1 MIAFKNKYVIFLSL
15 VIGLIFTGCKD
26 NWDEHNKIQ
35 DPMLAINLLNQIKLN
50 PDLSKFADLLNKT
63 GYDKVVASSKT
74 FTIWA
79 PNNLAITNMD
89 QTVLS
94 DTAKLKQFVANHISN
109 QSYLTN
115 MAATPLTI
123 RTLNGKNI
131 IFTQTTFEEANII
144 KADQYVGNGILH
156 IVDKAIVPKPN
167 VWEYLSSSATSIQKT
182 FMQSLTYQYVDS
194 TLATVT
200 GIDPKT
206 GLPILQPG
214 TGIVTKNWF
223 FKRAVDLSNEDAKYT
238 YVILTDAAFTAE
250 KAKLSKYF
258 TIVNPLKTAAQNAF
272 VSDSLTNWTVAK
284 DLVFNGDFSV
294 NMPDTLVSNDSVR
307 IHLDK
312 SAIVETHKVSNGV
325 VYVMNRIDYKM
336 TNKMKPLIIK
346 GPNIQS
352 SSSAAAV
359 VWASTAG
366 TMSTSG
372 VRTTLTRRNPFTQVD
387 FTELYLYNSG
397 KASYWVHYYPVLNSA
412 TYHVYWLAVR
422 DFNTTAVAP
431 ALPVMFS
438 QAVTF
443 GSPTILPAL
452 PYKQVDILNYNEV
465 YLGDYTTT
473 AYGNMDTFLV
483 GSTGTTSGTNSLVLS
498 YIKMVPVTN

>member
-1 MIAFKNKYVIFLSL
+1 MIAFKNKYIIFMSL
-15 VIGLIFTGCKD
+15 AIGLMFTGCKD
-26 NWDEHNKIQ
+26 KWDEHNKIQ
-35 DPMLAINLLNQIKLN
+35 DPTLAVNLLNQIKQN

-94 DTAKLKQFVANHISN
+94 DTTKLKQFVANHISN

-115 MAATPLTI
+115 MAVTPLTI

-131 IFTQTTFEEANII
+131 VFTQTTFEEANILT
-144 KADQYVGNGILH
+144 ADRFVGNGILH

-167 VWEYLSSSATSIQKT
+167 VWEYLNSSATSLQKA
-182 FMQSLTYQYVDS
+182 FMQSLSYQFVDS

-206 GLPILQPG
+206 GLPVLKPG
-214 TGIVTKNWF
+214 TGVVNKNYF
-223 FKRAVDLSNEDAKYT
+223 FQRAVDLSNEDKKYT

-250 KAKLSKYF
+250 KDKLSKYY
-258 TIVNPLKTAAQNAF
+258 TIINPNATIARNAF
-272 VSDSLTNWTVAK
+272 VSDSLTNWAISK
-284 DLVFNGDFSV
+284 DLVFNGDYSS
-294 NMPDTLVSNDSVR
+294 NLPDTLISNDSVR

-336 TNKMKPLIIK
+336 ANKMKPLIIQ

-352 SSSAAAV
+352 SPSTATTI
-359 VWASTAG
+359 WASTYGAYG
-366 TMSTSG
+366 T
-372 VRTTLTRRNPFTQVD
+372 RTTLTRRNPNTGLD
-387 FTELYLYNSG
+387 FTELYVYNTG
-397 KASYWVHYYPVLNSA
+397 KASYWVHYYPRLNSV
-412 TYHVYWLAVR
+412 TYHVYWMAVR

-431 ALPVMFS
+431 AVPVMFS

-443 GSPTILPAL
+443 GSLAILPTL
-452 PYKQVDILNYNEV
+452 PYKQVDILNYNDV
-465 YLGDYTTT
+465 YLGDYTSS
-473 AYGNMDTFLV
+473 AYGNMDTFLI

-498 YIKMVPVTN
+498 YIKMIPVTN